1 MSSLLTRALTGL
13 IFVTVVLGS
22 IILNEYAAAGVMGLF
37 MLLGLFEFY
46 GLFRQNESISVDR
59 ETNTFVGTFVFGLF
73 TCIVFNVIPEILS
86 VLTFPLLFSLIL
98 IELWRKKQN
107 PILNIGVSLLG
118 LFYIVVPFFLMI
130 ILNRYDHL
138 FSWSEYSGQFLPLL
152 GSMFILV
159 WTNDTFAYLT
169 GRLIGKTKLI
179 ERISPNKTWEGTIG
193 GIVLTSTVG
202 LLLSLYSPIEDTL
215 FWMIGAAIV
224 ASSAILGDL
233 LESLFKRSLNIKDSG
248 SILPGHGGILDRF
261 DAAIFSI
268 PFFSAWVILYSFFF
282 R

>member
-1 MSSLLTRALTGL
+1 MSNLITRALTGL
-13 IFVTVVLGS
+13 VFVTVVLGS
-22 IILNEYAAAGVMGLF
+22 IIWNEYATASVIGLF

-46 GLFRQNESISVDR
+46 GLFKNHESISVDR
-59 ETNTFVGTFVFGLF
+59 ELNTFIGTFLFGLF
-73 TCIVFNVIPEILS
+73 VCIMFNVIPEILS
-86 VLTFPLLFSLIL
+86 VITFPLLFLLIL
-98 IELWRKKQN
+98 MELWRKKAH
-107 PILNIGVSLLG
+107 PIINAGVSLLG
-118 LFYIVVPFFLMI
+118 MFYVVVPFFLMI
-130 ILNRYDHL
+130 FLNRYDHL
-138 FSWSEYSGQFLPLL
+138 FSWSENSGQFLPLL

-193 GIVLTSTVG
+193 GIVLTSTAG

-261 DAAIFSI
+261 DAAILAI
-268 PFFSAWVILYSFFF
+268 PFFSAWVFLYSFFF